1 MKRFRLMISVSSAL
15 LMLLCGAGLF
25 AQGTSY
31 KIENPDL
38 LAKEVL
44 TIETQWDFY
53 WGKFVGPEDEA
64 TSPDLKVT
72 VPCEWNKYDL
82 PQEARRIA
90 KKGDGSGTY
99 RLTLTN
105 LKPNT
110 EYAMPVFEVFYT
122 ASQIYANGK
131 LVFEEGQPAENW
143 EKGKAEQYYTKAVFK
158 SDSSGTAKLTIFVS
172 NNFYRKGGFRGEF
185 KISENEYYT
194 KSLNRTLVAYSIFTG
209 LLLLMILYCLLLSIQ
224 KKSLSNLYLALLILG
239 ILSRLITAIF
249 PLPKA
254 IFTNMPFTMML
265 RIEYMALF
273 LIPSSQTLYFDALNK
288 KIFNHIPAKL
298 LAAPAVLFCI
308 LDFTL
313 PIRYANRLVPFMQ
326 GYMFIIIGI
335 DVVLFFIRI
344 IKDKDLVSIMAI
356 LSLIIIAL
364 GATNDILIIHHVYI
378 LGSFKLLGLSFV
390 LYAFFQI
397 VLLAYL
403 QDRNYR
409 KVVELN
415 EQLVETNTAYYRFVP
430 KEFLELLSK
439 KDITEVS
446 LGEYRLQKMAVLS
459 ADIRNFTATSE
470 KLEGIQVFDMLNS
483 YLGRI
488 APLIRKYGGLIEKY
502 LGDGIIAIFPENA
515 QSALNCALEMQEEMI
530 ELRREFE
537 ARQMPAIKI
546 GIGIHY
552 GNVVIG
558 TGGDKE
564 RMTEISLSQ
573 DIDIAIK
580 TEAATK
586 IYHRP
591 ILVTK
596 ETLAQAAN
604 EVRALGKKFD
614 FYGKEQE
621 LLPEEAAGPD
631 IPQLYYIYNEKTGD
645 LL

>member
-1 MKRFRLMISVSSAL
+1 MKRLMIFVSSAL
-15 LMLLCGAGLF
+15 LMILSTAALF
-25 AQGTSY
+25 AQGASY

-53 WGKFVGPEDEA
+53 WGKFIGPDDN
-64 TSPDLKVT
+64 TTTPDFKVT
-72 VPCEWNKYDL
+72 VPGDWNKYDL

-99 RLTLTN
+99 KLTLTN

-122 ASQIYANGK
+122 ASRIYANGK
-131 LVFEEGQPAENW
+131 LIFEEGEPAEKW
-143 EKGKAEQYYTKAVFK
+143 EKGKTEQYYTKAVFK
-158 SDSSGTAKLTIFVS
+158 SDATGTATLTIHVS

-185 KISENEYYT
+185 KISENEYYA
-194 KSLNRTLVAYSIFTG
+194 KSLNRSLVAYSIFTG
-209 LLLLMILYCLLLSIQ
+209 LLLLMILYCILLSIQ
-224 KKSLSNLYLALLILG
+224 KKSLSNLYLALLVLG
-239 ILSRLITAIF
+239 ILSRLITTIF

-288 KIFNHIPAKL
+288 KIFSHIPAKF
-298 LAAPAVLFCI
+298 LAAPAILFCI

-313 PIRYANRLVPFMQ
+313 PIRFANRLVPFMQ
-326 GYMFIIIGI
+326 GYMFAIIGI

-364 GATNDILIIHHVYI
+364 GATNDILIIHHVYV
-378 LGSFKLLGLSFV
+378 LGSIKLLGLSFV
-390 LYAFFQI
+390 IYAFFQI
-397 VLLAYL
+397 ILLAYL
-403 QDRNYR
+403 QDKNYR

-488 APLIRKYGGLIEKY
+488 APLIRKYHGIIEKY
-502 LGDGIIAIFPENA
+502 LGDGIIALFPESA

-530 ELRREFE
+530 ELRNEFE
-537 ARQMPAIKI
+537 ERGMPAIKI

-552 GNVVIG
+552 GKVVIG

-573 DIDIAIK
+573 DIDLAIK

-586 IYHRP
+586 TYHRP

-596 ETLAQAAN
+596 ETLSQAAH
-604 EVRALGKKFD
+604 ELRALGKKFD

-621 LLPEEAAGPD
+621 LLPEDAAGPNAL
-631 IPQLYYIYNEKTGD
+631 QLYYIYNEKTGD

>member
-1 MKRFRLMISVSSAL
+1 MKRLMIFVSSAL
-15 LMLLCGAGLF
+15 LMILCGAGLF
-25 AQGTSY
+25 AQGASY

-53 WGKFVGPEDEA
+53 WGKFIE
-64 TSPDLKVT
+64 PDDNTTTPDFKVT
-72 VPCEWNKYDL
+72 VPGEWNKYNL

-90 KKGDGSGTY
+90 KKGYGSGTY
-99 RLTLTN
+99 KLALTN
-105 LKPNT
+105 LKPDT

-122 ASQIYANGK
+122 ASKIYANGK
-131 LVFEEGQPAENW
+131 LIFQEGQPAEDW

-158 SDSSGTAKLTIFVS
+158 SDATGTATLTIHVS

-185 KISENEYYT
+185 KISENEYYA
-194 KSLNRTLVAYSIFTG
+194 KSLNRSLVAYSLFTG
-209 LLLLMILYCLLLSIQ
+209 LLLLMILYCILLSIQ

-254 IFTNMPFTMML
+254 IFTNMPFTLLL

-298 LAAPAVLFCI
+298 LAAPAIIFCI

-378 LGSFKLLGLSFV
+378 LGSMKLLGLSFV

-397 VLLAYL
+397 ILLAYL

-488 APLIRKYGGLIEKY
+488 APLIRKYHGIIEKY
-502 LGDGIIAIFPENA
+502 LGDGIIAIFPESA

-558 TGGDKE
+558 TGGDQE

-604 EVRALGKKFD
+604 ELRALGKKFD
-614 FYGKEQE
+614 FYGKEQK
-621 LLPEEAAGPD
+621 LLPEDAAGPAV
-631 IPQLYYIYNEKTGD
+631 PQLYYIYNEKTGD

>member
-1 MKRFRLMISVSSAL
+1 MKRLMIFVSSAL
-15 LMLLCGAGLF
+15 LMIFCGAGLF
-25 AQGTSY
+25 AQGASY

-64 TSPDLKVT
+64 TAPDIQVT

-90 KKGDGSGTY
+90 KKGDGSGSY

-122 ASQIYANGK
+122 ASKIYANGK
-131 LVFEEGQPAENW
+131 LIFQEGQPAEKW

-158 SDSSGTAKLTIFVS
+158 SDSKGTVTLTIYVS

-254 IFTNMPFTMML
+254 IFTNMPFAMML

-298 LAAPAVLFCI
+298 LAAPAIIFCI
-308 LDFTL
+308 LDFIL

-344 IKDKDLVSIMAI
+344 IKDK
-356 LSLIIIAL
+356 LSP
-364 GATNDILIIHHVYI
+364 
-378 LGSFKLLGLSFV
+378 LS
-390 LYAFFQI
+390 
-397 VLLAYL
+397 
-403 QDRNYR
+403 RH
-409 KVVELN
+409 
-415 EQLVETNTAYYRFVP
+415 
-430 KEFLELLSK
+430 
-439 KDITEVS
+439 EV
-446 LGEYRLQKMAVLS
+446 
-459 ADIRNFTATSE
+459 
-470 KLEGIQVFDMLNS
+470 
-483 YLGRI
+483 
-488 APLIRKYGGLIEKY
+488 
-502 LGDGIIAIFPENA
+502 
-515 QSALNCALEMQEEMI
+515 
-530 ELRREFE
+530 
-537 ARQMPAIKI
+537 
-546 GIGIHY
+546 
-552 GNVVIG
+552 
-558 TGGDKE
+558 
-564 RMTEISLSQ
+564 
-573 DIDIAIK
+573 
-580 TEAATK
+580 
-586 IYHRP
+586 
-591 ILVTK
+591 
-596 ETLAQAAN
+596 
-604 EVRALGKKFD
+604 
-614 FYGKEQE
+614 
-621 LLPEEAAGPD
+621 
-631 IPQLYYIYNEKTGD
+631 
-645 LL
+645 

>member
-1 MKRFRLMISVSSAL
+1 MKRLMIFVSSAL
-15 LMLLCGAGLF
+15 LMILSTAALF
-25 AQGTSY
+25 AQGASY

-53 WGKFVGPEDEA
+53 WGKFIGPDDN
-64 TSPDLKVT
+64 TTTPDFKVT
-72 VPCEWNKYDL
+72 VPGEWNKYDL
-82 PQEARRIA
+82 PEKARRIA

-99 RLTLTN
+99 KLTLTN
-105 LKPNT
+105 LKADT

-122 ASQIYANGK
+122 ASKIYANGK
-131 LVFEEGQPAENW
+131 LIFQEGQPAEDW
-143 EKGKAEQYYTKAVFK
+143 EKGKAEQYYTKAVFN
-158 SDSSGTAKLTIFVS
+158 SDAAGTATLTIHVS

-185 KISENEYYT
+185 KISENEYYA
-194 KSLNRTLVAYSIFTG
+194 KSLNRSLVAYSIFTG
-209 LLLLMILYCLLLSIQ
+209 LLLLMILYCILLSIQ
-224 KKSLSNLYLALLILG
+224 KKSLSNLYLALWILG

-254 IFTNMPFTMML
+254 IFTNMPFAMML

-273 LIPSSQTLYFDALNK
+273 LIPSSQTLYFDSLNK
-288 KIFNHIPAKL
+288 KIFAHVPAKF
-298 LAAPAVLFCI
+298 LAAPAILFCI

-313 PIRYANRLVPFMQ
+313 PIRFANRLVPFMQ

-364 GATNDILIIHHVYI
+364 GATNDILIIHHVYV
-378 LGSFKLLGLSFV
+378 LGSIKLLGLSFV
-390 LYAFFQI
+390 IYAFFQI

-403 QDRNYR
+403 QDKNYR

-470 KLEGIQVFDMLNS
+470 KLDGIQVFDMLNS
-483 YLGRI
+483 YLSRI
-488 APLIRKYGGLIEKY
+488 APLIRKYHGIIEKY
-502 LGDGIIAIFPENA
+502 LGDGIIAIFPESA
-515 QSALNCALEMQEEMI
+515 QTALNCALEMQEEMI
-530 ELRREFE
+530 ELRNEFE
-537 ARQMPAIKI
+537 ERGMPAIKI

-552 GNVVIG
+552 GKVVIG
-558 TGGDKE
+558 TSGDKE

-573 DIDIAIK
+573 DIDLAIK

-586 IYHRP
+586 TYHRP

-596 ETLAQAAN
+596 ETLTQAAH
-604 EVRALGKKFD
+604 ELRALGKKFD

-621 LLPEEAAGPD
+621 LLPEEKAGSNAL
-631 IPQLYYIYNEKTGD
+631 QLYYIYNEKTGD